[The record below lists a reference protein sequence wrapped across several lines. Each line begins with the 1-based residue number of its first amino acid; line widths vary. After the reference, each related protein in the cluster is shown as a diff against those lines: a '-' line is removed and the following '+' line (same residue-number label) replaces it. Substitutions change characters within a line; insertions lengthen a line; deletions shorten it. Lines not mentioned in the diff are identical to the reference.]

1 MNEHLKTIVR
11 QCTSLET
18 TYIYIENVSIK
29 TRFRVIDNCCTLTCF
44 ERFDVMLHLSKEP
57 HSVPNKRHLMFCEST
72 IEVEY
77 DIHKIYDKNKYTN
90 IIIIPNNAIHVWN
103 SYIHERNESNVQM
116 IDNASK
122 LTDMHLF
129 KVNVVPAS
137 FWTLVSNHL
146 NSNHIQ
152 VGRLLV
158 DSLESIQRIAN
169 NAGVL
174 FAFVWVFVNTYA
186 DLENIC
192 IKSKGF
198 IKNIIIELRKHFP
211 IKLLSYLVYSLPKY
225 LLLDRNNIITHSFVD
240 TDCEVYELEICSMDK
255 AVNVLT
261 KNKTDK
267 LKHIDSKLDVLTSES
282 NNVDM
287 RIERLR
293 HDKLMLEQQINSEKE
308 RICQQNQ
315 CGICLDDL
323 RHRTILKC
331 CSNSFCFRCIR
342 KWTHIKEVCPLCKQ
356 SLIENMQ
363 ILIYDISHTESLS
376 LSSNNLLF
384 ENIMIL
390 LDLLHGENVVIYTKT
405 LSKMFK
411 HFITNRDNVCVIN
424 NDNVFICMNP
434 CNHLIL
440 LDELHPDAE
449 YYLLHALTPNH
460 IWRRMKKKI
469 E

>member
-1 MNEHLKTIVR
+1 MHEHLKTIVR

-44 ERFDVMLHLSKEP
+44 ERFDVMLRLSKEP

-103 SYIHERNESNVQM
+103 SYIHERNESNVRM

-240 TDCEVYELEICSMDK
+240 TDCEVYELEIYSMDK

-293 HDKLMLEQQINSEKE
+293 HDKLVLEQQINSEKE

-356 SLIENMQ
+356 SLMENMQ

-424 NDNVFICMNP
+424 NDNVFICMNS

-449 YYLLHALTPNH
+449 YYLLRALTPNH